1 MKLTCSRDLLLNS
14 IYVVSKA
21 VSSRTTLP
29 ILECILLTA
38 DERGLTLT
46 ANDLEIGIESSPI
59 EADIEAEGKV
69 AIEARILSDIIRR
82 VNGVDV
88 IIDTDND
95 FITVISS
102 GNSEFKIMGRDG
114 SDFPAIPKI
123 ERKEKQT
130 ILQKD
135 LRDMI
140 KETIF
145 SVAQDDSKPV
155 LTGELIQINDS
166 GVMNIVSVD
175 GYRISYKKCSLIESS
190 GNEEAIVPAKTL
202 NEVSK
207 ILSADDEDEAD
218 IYFTDKHALFEINGN
233 IVVSR
238 LIDGDYIKYEQSFT
252 DEYKTRIDCDRNEL
266 INCLERASLLSRETR
281 KTPVILE
288 INENKT
294 SITSNTDMGTAHE
307 ELEASFTG
315 EKLKIAFNPRYLIEA
330 LKAISD
336 ENVSLRFTTH
346 LSPCIIKGVG
356 DSNYKYLIL
365 PLRM

>member
-1 MKLTCSRDLLLNS
+1 
-14 IYVVSKA
+14 
-21 VSSRTTLP
+21 
-29 ILECILLTA
+29 
-38 DERGLTLT
+38 
-46 ANDLEIGIESSPI
+46 
-59 EADIEAEGKV
+59 
-69 AIEARILSDIIRR
+69 
-82 VNGVDV
+82 
-88 IIDTDND
+88 
-95 FITVISS
+95 
-102 GNSEFKIMGRDG
+102 
-114 SDFPAIPKI
+114 
-123 ERKEKQT
+123 
-130 ILQKD
+130 
-135 LRDMI
+135 MI

-190 GNEEAIVPAKTL
+190 GSEEAIVPAKTL

-207 ILSADDEDEAD
+207 ILSADDEDEVD